1 MDLKCNL
8 MHPYKRGRERFDHTR
23 GRRDMKK
30 EQRDLKMLA
39 LVGVMWLQTKECW
52 KLPEAG
58 RNKE

>member
-8 MHPYKRGRERFDHTR
+8 MYPYKRDRGRFDHIS
-23 GRRDMKK
+23 RRQDMKK
-30 EQRDLKMLA
+30 EQRDLKMLP